1 MEHCRGKLSAYTDP
15 NYESRIQA
23 ALADIANG
31 TCKNI
36 TVAARVHKVARQTL
50 KDRSKGLHVSHRDVA
65 KLPQLLQLSEEEATI
80 KDWPAHESGAACP
93 VHPRDLRA
101 QAKEISGKLPDS
113 PVMTSGSSLVTRS
126 ISTGLQFEFGS
137 ASTPA
142 VLSYDEVMKS
152 DREDLWKNIQLLYS
166 RNKTLFEMQLM
177 QSAQLAAVEA
187 HCTLLTNKTQ
197 KKCQKSKNRFFTYP
211 EFKAASEAEKIE
223 RIKKEKVDSEKAA
236 QKIAEN
242 DVGLFAQH

>member
-1 MEHCRGKLSAYTDP
+1 MRHRRGKLSASTDP

-23 ALADIANG
+23 ALVDIANG

-36 TVAARVHKVARQTL
+36 TVAARVHEVARQTL
-50 KDRSKGLHVSHRDVA
+50 KDRSKGQHMSCKDVA
-65 KLPQLLQLSEEEATI
+65 KSPQLLQPSEEEATI
-80 KDWPAHESGAACP
+80 KDWPVHESGAACP

-137 ASTPA
+137 ASIPA
-142 VLSYDEVMKS
+142 VLSYDEVMNG
-152 DREDLWKNIQLLYS
+152 DREDLWKNIQLHYS
-166 RNKTLFEMQLM
+166 QNEKLFEMYWM
-177 QSAQLAAVEA
+177 QSARLAAVEA
-187 HCTLLTNKTQ
+187 HCALVSYQILMLNERLTNKTQ
-197 KKCQKSKNRFFTYP
+197 KKRQKSKKLNARFFTYP

-223 RIKKEKVDSEKAA
+223 RIEK
-236 QKIAEN
+236 
-242 DVGLFAQH
+242 